1 MLPIW
6 DVSTLVLI
14 SMLHI
19 THQQVLATIP
29 SGLRDPLI
37 AEYQDIVRNYME
49 RRWRPSELSGGRFCE
64 IVYTILDGHASG
76 SYAGTPSKPSN
87 FVDACR
93 RLEQNTNVPR
103 SFQILIPRLL
113 PALYEIRNNR
123 NVGHVGGDIDPNHM
137 DSVAVLTTTNWI
149 MAELVRVL
157 HQLPSMD
164 DAQAVV
170 DALAERR
177 IPLIWQDGDI
187 KRVLDPKMS
196 LQEQILVL
204 LAGGSGPIPANN
216 LRIWTECSRGYLNR
230 LLRRLHKNREIEFNE
245 QNDEVQILPPGSKRA
260 EQAIAKYV

>member
-1 MLPIW
+1 MTDKATQSVLASIFASLP
-6 DVSTLVLI
+6 STLRQALLGEYAAI
-14 SMLHI
+14 S
-19 THQQVLATIP
+19 QNFA
-29 SGLRDPLI
+29 
-37 AEYQDIVRNYME
+37 E

-64 IVYTILDGHASG
+64 IVFTILDGHASG
-76 SYAGTPSKPSN
+76 SYRNTPSKPSN

-123 NVGHVGGDIDPNHM
+123 NVGHVGGDVDPNHM
-137 DSVAVLTTTNWI
+137 DSVAVVTTANWI

-177 IPLIWQDGDI
+177 IPLIWQDGDT

-196 LQEQILVL
+196 LPEQILVL
-204 LAGGSGPIPANN
+204 LAAGSGPTPAGD
-216 LRIWTECSRGYLNR
+216 LLAWTECSGRSYFNK
-230 LLRRLHKNREIEFNE
+230 LLRRLHNNREIEFNE
-245 QNDEVQILPPGSKRA
+245 QEDEVQILPPGSKRA
-260 EQAIAKYV
+260 AEVIAKYV

>member
-1 MLPIW
+1 MSLA
-6 DVSTLVLI
+6 
-14 SMLHI
+14 
-19 THQQVLATIP
+19 HQQALASIP

-37 AEYQDIVRNYME
+37 AEYQDIVSNYME

-64 IVYTILDGHASG
+64 IVYTILDGHAGG
-76 SYAGTPSKPSN
+76 SYANTPSKPRS

-123 NVGHVGGDIDPNHM
+123 NVGHVGGDVDPNHM
-137 DSVAVLTTTNWI
+137 DSVAVLTTANWI

-157 HQLPSMD
+157 HQLPSME

-177 IPLIWQDGDI
+177 LPLIWQDGDT

-196 LQEQILVL
+196 FPEQVLVL
-204 LAGGSGPIPANN
+204 LAAGSGPTPADD
-216 LRIWTECSRGYLNR
+216 LLAWTECSGRSYLNK
-230 LLRRLHKNREIEFNE
+230 LLRKLHKSREVEFNE
-245 QNDEVQILPPGSKRA
+245 QNDSVQILPPGSKRA
-260 EQAIAKYV
+260 EDVIAKYV